1 MNNIDLI
8 NEINP
13 KHKFRDP
20 IYGYIWLTDA
30 EMEIIKQPIF
40 QRLRRI
46 HQLALTKYVY
56 PTAEHSRFTHSLGVL
71 QSATN
76 IFLDLYKFNKD
87 AIDSIFD
94 NNRDNIIK
102 IFKILRYIALLHD
115 VGHLPFSHAAEES
128 FLENGKSHEDISKYI
143 ISETKTIRKVIEN
156 DCDNIQYVL
165 PLLKG
170 YPKSEYSYI
179 KRFLSDEF
187 DADRAD
193 YLLRDSYLCGVKYG
207 LYDYSRYI
215 GSFKLIENGNGEFDF
230 GISSK
235 NIHAIESFILARHY
249 YNLQIPY
256 HRTRVGYDIILRKF
270 IKEKRDKFYS
280 ISGIES
286 ISDGKLEIDLENF
299 IYFDDYSI
307 FEEIKNS
314 DKEEKNPLAKIL
326 MRGDRLHPVF
336 DREAT
341 KTNNN
346 EIESF
351 FKKYIELLESEGFN
365 KGTHFFEY
373 QKTLPIH
380 KITGKPDEESDKKY
394 PVIDGDMNN
403 IGDLT
408 EYSPIFK
415 NLSDNPIYLYRIY
428 VFTPYLENAKKI
440 YYNLLKKHK

>member
-1 MNNIDLI
+1 MSNIDLI
-8 NEINP
+8 HEINP
-13 KHKFRDP
+13 IHKFRDP

-30 EMEIIKQPIF
+30 EIKIINEPIF

-87 AIDSIFD
+87 VIDLIFG
-94 NNRDNIIK
+94 NENKIIK
-102 IFKILRYIALLHD
+102 IFRILRYIALLHD
-115 VGHLPFSHAAEES
+115 IGHLPFSHAAEES
-128 FLENGKSHEDISKYI
+128 FLEKGKSHEDISKYI
-143 ISETKTIRKVIEN
+143 ISENKTIKDVIEN
-156 DCDNIQYVL
+156 DCENIQYVL

-170 YPKSEYSYI
+170 YPRHEYSYI

-187 DADRAD
+187 DADRSD

-215 GSFKLIENGNGEFDF
+215 GSFKLLMNDAGDVDF

-256 HRTRVGYDIILRKF
+256 HRTRVGYDIILREF
-270 IKEKRDKFYS
+270 IKEKRHNFYN
-280 ISGIES
+280 ISGINS
-286 ISDGKLEIDLENF
+286 NGDKKFEIDLEKF

-314 DKEEKNPLAKIL
+314 DKEKNPLAKIL

-341 KTNNN
+341 KTNK
-346 EIESF
+346 EKIESF
-351 FKKYIELLESEGFN
+351 SQEYIKLLKKEGLDE
-365 KGTHFFEY
+365 GTSFFEY

-394 PVIDGDMNN
+394 PVIDGDMKN

-408 EYSPIFK
+408 VNFGRDWTPISVLTGHPFRK
-415 NLSDNPIYLYRIY
+415 
-428 VFTPYLENAKKI
+428 
-440 YYNLLKKHK
+440 LLDTVIQ